1 VMNRIGTAR
10 YKLILAYD
18 GTNYAGMQRQR
29 TGNSIQDQVETA
41 LKKIGWQGRSIS
53 MAGRTDTGVHAEGQ
67 VVSFNLEWKHGTETL
82 LRALN
87 AFLPKDIAGR
97 SLSVVSEDFHPRY
110 DATARAYRY
119 QLYCQQVRH
128 PVKDRYAWR
137 TWPQP
142 DVDRMNAAAALMIG
156 EHDFKA
162 FGKALKPGSATVR
175 MMHKAEWLVTPD
187 GMAMDIEANAFL
199 YHMVRRIVYMLVHI
213 GLGDLDIDIIR
224 QGFETGSTGIV
235 RLAPAQGLSL
245 MSVKYED
252 IKKITFPVEVQQDSK
267 A

>member
-67 VVSFNLEWKHGTETL
+67 VVSFNLEWKHGTDTL

-87 AFLPKDIAGR
+87 AFLPKDIAGQA
-97 SLSVVSEDFHPRY
+97 LSVVSDDFHPRY

-128 PVKDRYAWR
+128 PVMKRYAWR
-137 TWPQP
+137 VWPQP
-142 DVDRMNAAAALMIG
+142 DMDRMNTAAALLIG

-162 FGKALKPGSATVR
+162 FGKALKPGSTTVR
-175 MMHKAEWLVTPD
+175 KMQKAEWQATAE
-187 GMAMDIEANAFL
+187 GMAIDIEANAFL
-199 YHMVRRIVYMLVHI
+199 YHMVRRIVYVVVHI
-213 GLGDLDIDIIR
+213 GLGDLDFDIIR
-224 QGFETGSTGIV
+224 QGLETGSTGIV
-235 RLAPAQGLSL
+235 RLAPAQGLCL
-245 MSVKYED
+245 MSVKYEEN
-252 IKKITFPVEVQQDSK
+252 KKITFPVEVQQDSK

>member
-1 VMNRIGTAR
+1 MNRIGTAR

-29 TGNSIQDQVETA
+29 TGNSIQDQVEIA

-67 VVSFNLEWKHGTETL
+67 VVSFTLEWKHGTDTL

-97 SLSVVSEDFHPRY
+97 SLSVVSDDFHPRY

-137 TWPQP
+137 IWPQP
-142 DVDRMNAAAALMIG
+142 EVDRMNAAAALMIG

>member
-1 VMNRIGTAR
+1 MMNRIGTAR

-41 LKKIGWQGRSIS
+41 LKQIGWQGRSIS
-53 MAGRTDTGVHAEGQ
+53 MAGRTDSGVHAEGQ
-67 VVSFNLEWKHGTETL
+67 VVSFSLEWKHGTDTL

-87 AFLPKDIAGR
+87 AFLPNDIAGQA
-97 SLSVVSEDFHPRY
+97 LSVVEDDFHPRF

-119 QLYCQQVRH
+119 QLYCHQVRH
-128 PVKDRYAWR
+128 PVIDRYAWR
-137 TWPQP
+137 IWPQP
-142 DVDRMNAAAALMIG
+142 DVKRMNDAAVLMIG

-162 FGKALKPGSATVR
+162 FGKALKTGSTTVR
-175 MMHKAEWLVTPD
+175 RIEKVEWQVTKD
-187 GMAMDIEANAFL
+187 GMAMEIEANAFL
-199 YHMVRRIVYMLVHI
+199 YHMVRRIVYLLVHI

-224 QGFETGSTGIV
+224 QGLETGSTGIV

-245 MSVKYED
+245 ISVKYED
-252 IKKITFPVEVQQDSK
+252 NKKMIFPVEDQQDCK